1 MEVVKAFTQNELHTE
16 IVIKGTMENPLFRA
30 SDVGEI
36 LEISNIR
43 QNIQHYDNSEKDDV
57 CLTDSM
63 GRIQKVTFLTEKGL
77 YKVLFKSRK
86 PIAEKF
92 QNWVCDII
100 KEIRMSGTY
109 VLQQQLEQATSQIQG
124 IEEKHK
130 HDLEKNKLLERE
142 KILRRDYA
150 NNGPLVYIIRVQ
162 SYENG
167 QYIIKIGESS
177 KGIEGRYN
185 EHKNKYPECVLLDC
199 YPVIKSRNFEK
210 FLHGHETIRK
220 HIVRNM
226 PNHEKENELFLIGKE
241 LTYAM
246 VTRII
251 DTNIQKFN
259 EFTPSDFKH
268 MLEEV
273 VSSRFASETPL
284 VHNQNTVDVTELLQQ
299 VLQNQNAILERLTQ
313 IEQKI
318 SAPPTTMKTLT
329 NFGQPLVTLGPRLQ
343 KINPENLTLIK
354 TYESV
359 AECLKESKNKL
370 KRPSI
375 DKAIHENTIYGG
387 FRWAYRNRD
396 DDPALLDEMAVTKPT
411 RPQNLG
417 YIAKLNA
424 DKTQIIHVYLDRKT
438 AAIEN
443 GFQPGSLDTSV
454 KVGAIARG
462 HYYVL
467 YDKCEPALVTDFESK
482 YGEPVLYKDGVGIF
496 DAEFKL
502 IKEFVSKYD
511 CIKQQKISD
520 KTLKKALN
528 ENIIYNAHYYRQMG
542 SKTSM
547 GTHGDHRLP

>member
-1 MEVVKAFTQNELHTE
+1 MEVVKAFNQNELHTE

-30 SDVGEI
+30 SDIGEV
-36 LEISNIR
+36 LEMGNIR
-43 QNIQHYDNSEKDDV
+43 TTIQHFDDTEKV
-57 CLTDSM
+57 VHSM
-63 GRIQKVTFLTEKGL
+63 DTLGGIQSITFLTEKGL

-100 KEIRMSGTY
+100 KEIRLSGSY
-109 VLQQQLEQATSQIQG
+109 VLQQQLEQATTQIQH

-150 NNGPLVYIIRVQ
+150 NNGPLVYIIRVK

-167 QYIIKIGESS
+167 RYVIKIGESS

-220 HIVRNM
+220 HIVRDL

-241 LTYAM
+241 LTYGI

-273 VSSRFASETPL
+273 V
-284 VHNQNTVDVTELLQQ
+284 HNQSNTLNTVDVTELLQQ
-299 VLQNQNAILERLTQ
+299 VLRNQNAILERLTQ

-318 SAPPTTMKTLT
+318 SAPPATMKTLT

-411 RPQNLG
+411 SPQNLG
-417 YIAKLNA
+417 YIAKLSA
-424 DKTQIIHVYLDRKT
+424 YKSQIIHVYLDRKT

-454 KVGAIARG
+454 KVGTIARG

-467 YDKCEPALVTDFESK
+467 YDKCEPTLVTDFENK
-482 YGEPVLYKDGVGIF
+482 YGEPVLYKDGVGVF

-502 IKEFVSKYD
+502 IQEFVSKYD

-528 ENIIYNAHYYRQMG
+528 ENVLYQGHYYRLMG
-542 SKTSM
+542 SKTST
-547 GTHGDHRLP
+547 GNHGDHRLP